1 MNKPKTTPPI
11 RKNTGIAAGRDN
23 ILYNT
28 ESLLEPLVM
37 MLTVWALAFW
47 FEHELT
53 TPYFFLSA
61 FLFYIMFPCSS
72 KLHMPAWQVVRNIS
86 LTWLFIATFVLG
98 FGVITGYL
106 SLFSSKAIQTWMWLT
121 PALQISAVFALR
133 AFAPFILKLQGKQKK
148 AIVVGINERGVAL
161 AENLH
166 LHRYNNTTCI
176 GFFDDRSI
184 ERFSH
189 PVNFPILG
197 KFKEIAEYVKQHH
210 IDVIY
215 LNVISLST
223 PAASQLRITTIIDD
237 LKDTTASIYLLPDLF
252 LSDIIQGRIGQVGN
266 IPVMAVCETP
276 IVGVDSI
283 IKRFIDLT
291 ISITGLIVLSP
302 LFLLIALA
310 VKLSSTGPIIFRQR
324 RYGLDGKEISVY
336 KFRSMSSS
344 DAAGVVQQATKQ
356 DARITPIGAFLR
368 KTSLDEL
375 PQLINVIQG
384 RMSLVGPRPH
394 AVVHNEM
401 YRKVIKGYMIR
412 HKVKPGITGWAQVNG
427 FRGETETLDKMQTR
441 IDYDIDYLRHWSARL
456 DIYIMLKTIWVIIKG
471 QDSAY

>member
-11 RKNTGIAAGRDN
+11 RKNAGLAAGRDN

-37 MLTVWALAFW
+37 MFTVWALAFW
-47 FEHELT
+47 FEHQLT
-53 TPYFFLSA
+53 TPYFILSG
-61 FLFYIMFPCSS
+61 FLFYITFPCSS
-72 KLHMPAWQVVRNIS
+72 KLHMPTWQVLRNIT
-86 LTWLFIATFVLG
+86 LTWLFIAGIILS
-98 FGVITGYL
+98 FGAITGYL
-106 SLFSSKAIQTWMWLT
+106 TLFTTKAILMWLWVT
-121 PALQISAVFALR
+121 PVIQILAVLILR
-133 AFAPFILKLQGKQKK
+133 ACAPVILKLQGRQKS
-148 AIVVGINERGVAL
+148 AIVVGVNERGVEL
-161 AENLH
+161 AHNLH
-166 LHRYNNTTCI
+166 LHLYNNTTCI

-184 ERFSH
+184 ERFNHSI
-189 PVNFPILG
+189 NFPILG
-197 KFKEIAEYVKQHH
+197 KFNEIAEYVKHHH

-223 PAASQLRITTIIDD
+223 PAASQLRITNIIDD

-252 LSDIIQGRIGQVGN
+252 LSDIIQGRIGSVGN

-283 IKRFIDLT
+283 TKRLIDLS
-291 ISITGLIVLSP
+291 ISIVGLILLSP
-302 LFLLIALA
+302 LLLIIALG
-310 VKLSSTGPIIFRQR
+310 VKLGSEGPVIFKQR

-336 KFRSMSSS
+336 KFRSMAN
-344 DAAGVVQQATKQ
+344 DDRDEEVQQATKQ
-356 DARITPIGAFLR
+356 DARITPLGAFLR

-401 YRKVIKGYMIR
+401 YRKLIKGYMIR